1 MEQTRPAARATGAR
15 VPRAAWVN
23 LAVATFGILINF
35 WAWGLISPL
44 GPTYKEDLGLSSFQQ
59 SFLVAVPV
67 LVGALGRI
75 PAGALTDRYGARMM
89 VPAISFLTVLP
100 VLALSVFDS
109 FAMLLVVGFVLGVG
123 GSFFAVGV
131 PYVNA
136 WFPPDKRGTAI
147 GVFGI
152 GTGGT
157 AIAAFFTPRL
167 LRWVDD
173 PNFQFY
179 LVACVLAGYGLIA
192 ALVVRDA
199 PGRTVPDQLFG
210 PRFTAALEQPSTL
223 PMALLYAVSFG
234 GFVAFGVYLPTYLR
248 EVYALSQDSASTRAA
263 GFTVVAVL
271 CRPIGGALSDR
282 IGPAKVLIGSYAVLG
297 VAAVWQAFTPG
308 LMPQATIAFLV
319 MAGMLGAGSGAV
331 FALVANLTPKDK
343 VGTVTGLVGA
353 AGGLGG
359 FVPPLIMGSVYSGT
373 GSYAIGLMLLSDAAF
388 AAMVYCAA
396 RLLGHDRRPAES
408 TESTESTESGKS
420 AQWRAGTGAETR

>member
-1 MEQTRPAARATGAR
+1 

-23 LAVATFGILINF
+23 LAVATIGILLNF

-44 GPTYKEDLGLSSFQQ
+44 GPRYKDDLGLSSFQQ

-75 PAGALTDRYGARMM
+75 PAGALTDKYGARLM
-89 VPAISFLTVLP
+89 VPTISFLTVLP

-109 FAMLLVVGFVLGVG
+109 FGMLLVVGFVLGIG

-136 WFPPDKRGTAI
+136 WFPPHRRGTAI
-147 GVFGI
+147 GIFGI

-179 LVACVLAGYGLIA
+179 LVACVLAAFGVIA

-199 PGRTVPDQLFG
+199 PGRMVPDQLFG
-210 PRFTAALEQPSTL
+210 KRFGDAVKNPSTL

-248 EVYALSQDSASTRAA
+248 ELYDLGQDASSTRAA

-282 IGPAKVLIGSYAVLG
+282 IGPAKVLVGTYLLLGIGAI
-297 VAAVWQAFTPG
+297 WTAFAPA

-331 FALVANLTPKDK
+331 FALVANLTPKSK

-396 RLLGHDRRPAES
+396 RLIGRDRRVPEEG
-408 TESTESTESGKS
+408 TDE
-420 AQWRAGTGAETR
+420 WRARGDTARAANAGNPPGR